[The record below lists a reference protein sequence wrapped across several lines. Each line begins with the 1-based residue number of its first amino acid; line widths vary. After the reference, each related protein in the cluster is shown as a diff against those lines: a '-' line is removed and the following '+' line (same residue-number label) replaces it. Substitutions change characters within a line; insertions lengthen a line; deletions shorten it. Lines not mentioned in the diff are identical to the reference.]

1 MIVRTKVK
9 VTTRTPDGRPW
20 SAAEGITSA
29 VDDADIALVA
39 HMRRLAKLGQVDILD
54 GETEPERP
62 ERPERQDEDQLEKDR
77 QPAEAK
83 QTRAPD
89 AELDHLRE
97 RAAAFGI
104 TVDRRWGVARLR
116 EEIAAA
122 GSPAEVQP
130 EVAG

>member
-29 VDDADIALVA
+29 VDDADTVLVA

-54 GETEPERP
+54 GGTEPERP
-62 ERPERQDEDQLEKDR
+62 EGQDEDQLEKDQ

-89 AELDHLRE
+89 AELDQLRE